1 MGASLP
7 GRNTMD
13 DCTTYPPKLSCGT
26 DVPPPP
32 AVPII
37 PQTGAD
43 FGALP
48 VILLLLAAGV
58 MLVVAGWRR

>member
-1 MGASLP
+1 
-7 GRNTMD
+7 MD

-32 AVPII
+32 AVQVI

-48 VILLLLAAGV
+48 VIMMLLAAGV
-58 MLVVAGWRR
+58 MRVVAGWRR

>member
-1 MGASLP
+1 
-7 GRNTMD
+7 MD
-13 DCTTYPPKLSCGT
+13 ACTTYPPKFSCGT

-32 AVPII
+32 AVPTI

-43 FGALP
+43 FGYLP
-48 VILLLLAAGV
+48 VIMVLLAAGV

>member
-1 MGASLP
+1 MIRIITETYLEYECP
-7 GRNTMD
+7 
-13 DCTTYPPKLSCGT
+13 DCAAY
-26 DVPPPP
+26 
-32 AVPII
+32 I

>member
-1 MGASLP
+1 
-7 GRNTMD
+7 MD
-13 DCTTYPPKLSCGT
+13 DCTTYPPKFSCGT

-37 PQTGAD
+37 MM
-43 FGALP
+43 
-48 VILLLLAAGV
+48 LLAAGV